1 MKSKITIKEI
11 AKKAEVSIGTV
22 DRVLHNRGRVA
33 EETKERVMK
42 IAREGN
48 YSSNVYAR
56 SLKLNRVFSIAVIL
70 PQRNAYWAKHSD
82 GVAKALEEF
91 DYLTTKLYE
100 YDLESEGQDGIEGV
114 LEQVLQDEPDGIVI
128 APIFLNEN
136 SPVIQK
142 LNESKIPVVQVDSEI
157 ELSNC
162 ISFIGQDAFQSGL
175 MSGNLLDEGYSD
187 DYAVYVITFQAVHL
201 YNKSVVNRIK
211 GLESYYKNKENAPE
225 IININL
231 ERDLRGVA
239 DILEEMKSSGKKI
252 RLFVPNSGS
261 YLLASDLAPIKK
273 QLQLRMIGY
282 DLIDMNKHFLRDGII
297 NYLIHQQPRQQ
308 GYKAIQALHQ
318 HLLLKA
324 EVKKE
329 QFLPLDIITK
339 ENLMYCEH

>member
-33 EETKERVMK
+33 EETKERVLK

-56 SLKLNRVFSIAVIL
+56 NLKLNRVYNIAVIL

-82 GVAKALEEF
+82 GVNRALEEL
-91 DYLTTKLYE
+91 DYLTTQLYE
-100 YDLESEGQDGIEGV
+100 YNLESETGDGIEEV
-114 LEQVLQDEPDGIVI
+114 LEQVLADEPDGIVI

-157 ELSNC
+157 ELPNC

-175 MSGNLLDEGYSD
+175 MSGSLLDEGYSD
-187 DYAVYVITFQAVHL
+187 DYLVYVITFQAVHM

-211 GLESYYKNKENAPE
+211 GLESYYQQKSEAPG

-231 ERDLRGVA
+231 ERDQRGVV
-239 DILEEMKSSGKKI
+239 DILQEMKASGKKI
-252 RLFVPNSGS
+252 RLFIPNSGS
-261 YLLASDLAPIKK
+261 YLLASDLAPLKK
-273 QLQLRMIGY
+273 ELQLRMIGY
-282 DLIDMNKHFLRDGII
+282 DLIDMNKHFLKDGTI

-324 EVKKE
+324 EVKQE